1 MIHRNS
7 ACFGGNISPF
17 CEQNDIATHTLVT
30 ESHNSQ
36 ESRPFHEQYQ
46 ANFLK
51 IAPARLTS
59 ATHKNIMPVLASK
72 TKQAFPTLE
81 REA

>member
-1 MIHRNS
+1 LEATS
-7 ACFGGNISPF
+7 ARFVSKTISRL
-17 CEQNDIATHTLVT
+17 IATHTLVT

-36 ESRPFHEQYQ
+36 ESRPLHEQYQ

-72 TKQAFPTLE
+72 TKQAFPALE